1 MELTPVDERVASL
14 RLRAVGGMTLTVV
27 CVYALN
33 TSMEYSAFLQS
44 MDGVI
49 AEAPAGDSFVLVE
62 DFNAHVGNMRILG
75 GA

>member
-1 MELTPVDERVASL
+1 MDEMFASL
-14 RLRAVGGMTLTVV
+14 HLRAVGGTTLTVV
-27 CVYALN
+27 CVYAPN
-33 TSMEYSAFLQS
+33 TRMEYSAFLQS
-44 MDGVI
+44 LDGVI